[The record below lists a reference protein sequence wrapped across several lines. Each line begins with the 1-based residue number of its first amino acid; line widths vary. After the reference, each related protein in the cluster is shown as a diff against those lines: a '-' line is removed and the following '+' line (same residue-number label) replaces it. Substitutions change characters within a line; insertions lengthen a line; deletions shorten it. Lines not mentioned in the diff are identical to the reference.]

1 MRGGRLRKQ
10 VVIETVTPSQGATG
24 EITNAWSTFA
34 TVRAE
39 LITQTAKESL
49 TSDQILGIQYTIFRI
64 RYLAGITTKMRVLYD
79 SRYFD
84 IESSVN
90 LFERDREI
98 NLYCKEIL

>member
-10 VVIETVTPSQGATG
+10 IVIETPAESQGGAG
-24 EITNAWSTFA
+24 EVTNSWATFA

-39 LITQTAKESL
+39 LITQTAREALK
-49 TSDQILGIQYTIFRI
+49 SDQILGIQYTTFRI
-64 RYLAGITTKMRVLYD
+64 RYLTGITTKMRVLYN

-84 IESSVN
+84 IESAPN
-90 LFERDREI
+90 MFGRDREI